1 MRFSIHR
8 HSSIHSPL
16 RGGVG
21 GSLLLCLL
29 ILLSCKSQY
38 IVKGS
43 SSVDELEGRVL
54 TLKVYADGEM
64 KSIDSTRVVHGRF
77 SFGGGMDSTMLGGV
91 FLDGMSLMPIVLE
104 EGEVRLNIE
113 DTKQTATGTP
123 LNDSLACFILRKTQL
138 DARMA
143 ELPHLEAKMIM
154 DGNDDDEIM
163 HELRKQSREIAIE
176 NDQLITH
183 FIRANYNNVLGPGIF
198 MLLTNGLPQPVLTPQ
213 IEEIILNAPP
223 YFLGH
228 PYVRQYIKKAR
239 EASDVNEE

>member
-1 MRFSIHR
+1 
-8 HSSIHSPL
+8 
-16 RGGVG
+16 
-21 GSLLLCLL
+21 
-29 ILLSCKSQY
+29 
-38 IVKGS
+38 
-43 SSVDELEGRVL
+43 
-54 TLKVYADGEM
+54 
-64 KSIDSTRVVHGRF
+64 
-77 SFGGGMDSTMLGGV
+77 
-91 FLDGMSLMPIVLE
+91 
-104 EGEVRLNIE
+104 
-113 DTKQTATGTP
+113 
-123 LNDSLACFILRKTQL
+123 
-138 DARMA
+138 
-143 ELPHLEAKMIM
+143 MIM